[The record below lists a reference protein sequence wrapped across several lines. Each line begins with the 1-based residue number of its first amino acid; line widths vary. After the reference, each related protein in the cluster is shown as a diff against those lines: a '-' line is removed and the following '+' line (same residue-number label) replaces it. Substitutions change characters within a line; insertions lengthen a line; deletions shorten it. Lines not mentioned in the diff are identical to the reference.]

1 MFDFRDRLFSFLRT
15 IKERALYKI
24 FQIPLDLSVQTV
36 LRATPLIRDR
46 QRFGHI
52 HYFTKETA
60 LQLLIDLGYNIIDWF
75 YTAVALDLDTGNG
88 SIPLPLAFR
97 STRSN

>member
-1 MFDFRDRLFSFLRT
+1 LEQAQT

-46 QRFGHI
+46 QRLGHI

-60 LQLLIDLGYNIIDWF
+60 LQLLIDLGYNIIDCF
-75 YTAVALDLDTGNG
+75 YTAVALDLDAG

>member
-1 MFDFRDRLFSFLRT
+1 M
-15 IKERALYKI
+15 
-24 FQIPLDLSVQTV
+24 QTV